1 MNNNPLISII
11 IPHYNTP
18 ALLKRL
24 LDSIG
29 FHEDVQIVVIDD
41 NSTKDVSLYQ
51 AVQKE
56 YQSDHTIFLKNDSGK
71 KGAGAARNMGLE
83 SAEGQ
88 WIMFADADDAFLE
101 TWYDAVLPFTVM
113 EYDVVYFAPKSVSL
127 DGIHPSERG
136 AYLTELCA
144 SYLSGGKSVGEM
156 DVRSKF
162 SVPWSKL
169 IRHQLIREHQ
179 IRFDPVMHA
188 NDVMFSSKVGCFAKT
203 IQVVRDPI
211 YCLRD
216 NSSSLTANVSEEAFY
231 IRTQVFCD
239 YYNFWASHGL
249 YFDAQPLER
258 LRYVIRT
265 FGVRYAP
272 KYMRLFRKNKI
283 HLLTRRMLNLGKIR
297 RLLLKRG

>member
-29 FHEDVQIVVIDD
+29 FHEDVQIIVIDD
-41 NSTKDVSLYQ
+41 NSTKDISLYQ

-71 KGAGAARNMGLE
+71 KGAGAARNIGLE
-83 SAEGQ
+83 YAEGQ
-88 WIMFADADDAFLE
+88 WVMFADSDDAFLE
-101 TWYDAVLPFTVM
+101 TWYDTVLPFTGM
-113 EYDVVYFAPKSVSL
+113 AYDAVYFAPKSVSL
-127 DGIHPSERG
+127 DGVNPSERG
-136 AYLTELCA
+136 AYLTDLCA
-144 SYLSGGKSVGEM
+144 SYLSGDNSVSEM

-169 IRHQLIREHQ
+169 IRHQLIREHH

-203 IQVVRDPI
+203 IQVVSDPI
-211 YCLRD
+211 YCLCD
-216 NSSSLTANVSEEAFY
+216 TSSSLTANVSEKAFY
-231 IRTQVFCD
+231 VRTEVFCD
-239 YYNFWASHGL
+239 YYRFWSSHGL

-258 LRYVIRT
+258 LQYVFKN
-265 FGVRYAP
+265 FGVRYVP
-272 KYMRLFRKNKI
+272 KYMRLFRKNGI
-283 HLLTRRMLNLGKIR
+283 HLLTRRMLKLSKIR
-297 RLLLKRG
+297 RLMERR

>member
-239 YYNFWASHGL
+239 YYNFWVFHGL
-249 YFDAQPLER
+249 YHDGQPLER
-258 LRYVIRT
+258 LINVCKS
-265 FGVRYAP
+265 FGPKFVP
-272 KYMRLFRKNKI
+272 KYLKLFGSKGIKI
-283 HLLTRRMLNLGKIR
+283 INRRMLKLSKFK
-297 RLLLKRG
+297 RLIGRL